1 MIFGK
6 SGTHRSRRV
15 KGLRLSWTLGSDAD
29 FTADGGSIMKHYRT
43 FDRRDTTRS
52 ALSRIAVG
60 GDSVSA
66 GRYGN
71 AILFM

>member
-1 MIFGK
+1 MVFGK
-6 SGTHRSRRV
+6 KNTNRV

-29 FTADGGSIMKHYRT
+29 FTADGASIMKHHRT
-43 FDRRDTTRS
+43 FDRRDTSRS
-52 ALSRIAVG
+52 ALSRLAVG

>member
-1 MIFGK
+1 MVFGNK
-6 SGTHRSRRV
+6 NTHRV

-29 FTADGGSIMKHYRT
+29 FTADGASIMKHYRA
-43 FDRRDTTRS
+43 FDHRDTSRS
-52 ALSRIAVG
+52 ALSRLAVG